1 MGEYFAQKQAH
12 MVTCAEDVFQKWME
26 IIKDVE
32 QGILLD
38 KKPNQTQFRCLV
50 GLEETE
56 IKKLQSELKTG
67 LIVLSNDGAARKKEN
82 LCDTG
87 KKLDLVD

>member
-26 IIKDVE
+26 IINDVE
-32 QGILLD
+32 KGILSG
-38 KKPNQTQFRCLV
+38 KKPNQTQFGCLA

-56 IKKLQSELKTG
+56 IRKLQSELETG
-67 LIVLSNDGAARKKEN
+67 LIVLSNDGAAEKKTN
-82 LCDTG
+82 LCD
-87 KKLDLVD
+87 